1 MEICDVDEEVLEKLI
16 KEFTERHG
24 VEVLK
29 DVYRLHRKLANRAVT
44 HSFPAAEIYHRLLIN
59 DIRNGKFANM
69 SVREIASIEKVSEG
83 TIYNILRK
91 ACRIKKPIY
100 QYSIKG
106 KLIKK
111 WSSGT
116 EIEKELGY
124 SASQIRANCRLGN
137 GRATYGFVW
146 RYQEL
151 TGAELLKIAGL

>member
-1 MEICDVDEEVLEKLI
+1 MQICDVDENTLEQLI
-16 KEFTERHG
+16 KDFTDEFGE
-24 VEVLK
+24 EVLK
-29 DVYRLHRKLANRAVT
+29 AVYRFHRKLANKIDVKN
-44 HSFPAAEIYHRLLIN
+44 FPAAEIYHRLLIK
-59 DIRNGKFANM
+59 DLREGKYAQM
-69 SVREIASIEKVSEG
+69 SVREIAIIEKVSEG
-83 TIYNILRK
+83 TIYNIIGK
-91 ACRIKKPIY
+91 ACRVKKPIY

-111 WSSGT
+111 WNSGT

-151 TGAELLKIAGL
+151 TGEELLSIRN